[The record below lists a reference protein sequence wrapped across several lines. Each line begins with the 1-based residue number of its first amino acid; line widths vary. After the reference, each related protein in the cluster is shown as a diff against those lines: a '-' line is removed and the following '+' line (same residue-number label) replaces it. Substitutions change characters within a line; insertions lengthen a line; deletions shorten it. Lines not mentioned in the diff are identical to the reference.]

1 MLHCAMTI
9 GLGYNRFSD
18 TFKPFSFNVMGIM
31 SSSRVLGVAANRP
44 FLGMERVGG
53 AIFRLCESLVDPL
66 SVLVILFGL
75 MLWFRDDQ
83 YAHYLV
89 LGVLV
94 FSLTF
99 PGKSLVKEGLR
110 GSIREVL
117 FGWFGVSALLAAFGL
132 ATDLYAVF
140 PEEVLI
146 NWFWMA
152 PVAQLASH
160 LLFRLTMPVML
171 AASGFPKRAVVV
183 GCNELGRHLASEIQ
197 AHPMQG
203 IRLTG
208 FFDDRDAD
216 RLELGDARLIGRFAD
231 VADYVK
237 ANRIDLIYL
246 ALPMATQPRILSLL
260 DSLNDTTASVYFVPD
275 IFVTDLIQARMDA
288 VGRMPVVA
296 VCDTPFSGLNGMVKR
311 LSDIVLSLLI
321 LLLISPVL
329 LVVAILVKLSSPGP
343 IIFRQRRYGLDGEEI
358 MVYKFRSMTVCEDG
372 PNVPQARKGDARVT
386 RLGAILRKTS
396 LDELPQFVNVLQG
409 RMSIAGPRPHAVAHN
424 EMYRKLIKGYM
435 VRHKVKP
442 GITGWAQVNGYRGET
457 ETLDKMQARIDYDLE
472 YLRNWSLRL
481 DIYII
486 FRTVLLVFK
495 DASAY

>member
-1 MLHCAMTI
+1 
-9 GLGYNRFSD
+9 
-18 TFKPFSFNVMGIM
+18 MGIV

-53 AIFRLCESLVDPL
+53 AMFRLLESLVDSL
-66 SVLVILFGL
+66 SILATLFGL

-99 PGKSLVKEGLR
+99 PGKSLVKERVR

-117 FGWFGVSALLAAFGL
+117 LGWLGISALLAAFGL
-132 ATDLYAVF
+132 ATGLYAVF
-140 PEEVLI
+140 PEEVLV

-152 PVAQLASH
+152 PLAQLAGH
-160 LLFRLTMPVML
+160 GVFRLTMPLML

-183 GCNELGRHLASEIQ
+183 GCNELGRHLASEIH

-203 IRLTG
+203 IRLAG
-208 FFDDRDAD
+208 FFDDRDAE
-216 RLELGDARLIGRFAD
+216 RLELGEARLIGRFAD
-231 VADYVK
+231 VAEYVK

-311 LSDIVLSLLI
+311 LSEIVLSLLI

-329 LVVAILVKLSSPGP
+329 LIVAVLVKLSSPGP
-343 IIFRQRRYGLDGEEI
+343 VIFRQRRYGLDGEEI